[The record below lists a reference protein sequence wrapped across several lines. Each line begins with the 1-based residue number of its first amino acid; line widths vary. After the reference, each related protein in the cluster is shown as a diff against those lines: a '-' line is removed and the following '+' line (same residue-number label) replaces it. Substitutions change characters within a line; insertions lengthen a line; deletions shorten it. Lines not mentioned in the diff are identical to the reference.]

1 MSIVT
6 DALNRVQAERARPTQ
21 SPEAPSAPESS
32 APPVS
37 PPSSKSPLLTPQ
49 PPSKTIRNI
58 LRWSLIIVGV
68 GAVGIG
74 AYLWGLTLM
83 PDVARVSPEHDVI
96 PERVSEVLSEDQVPS
111 QVAEVLPL
119 QPQEAD
125 TAEAISL
132 SAEESTGSELTKTEA
147 TSDILPMAQPSD
159 SPKPLVAQGA
169 PLEENPRKASEKLA
183 ASVTPTTVTP
193 QVKKPSR
200 EAAIITAETQP
211 PLSPGEPQ
219 SSIPNSQ
226 ANLPTRSG
234 PPTPQISRHA
244 TKTEAKL
251 IQAKYLIKKRRYQHA
266 MIILKPLFVTPPDT
280 WEPWFWLG
288 TAQLGLEQFEE
299 AEESLIEGLSR
310 NAAIPHLWVQRALVS
325 QQQGLYGE
333 AVEALRQAEL
343 IAPDL
348 PEVQLNLAFSL
359 EAQGHI
365 ANAMQ
370 HYHTFLT
377 ITEGM
382 KSYQSARK
390 KVVDRIIRLENT

>member
-21 SPEAPSAPESS
+21 SPKGPSAPESS
-32 APPVS
+32 AFPVS
-37 PPSSKSPLLTPQ
+37 PPSSKSTLLTPQ

-68 GAVGIG
+68 AAVGIG

-96 PERVSEVLSEDQVPS
+96 PERVSEVPLEDQVPS
-111 QVAEVLPL
+111 QIAEVLPL
-119 QPQEAD
+119 QQQEAE
-125 TAEAISL
+125 TAEAISV
-132 SAEESTGSELTKTEA
+132 SAEDATGSDLTKTEE
-147 TSDILPMAQPSD
+147 TSDTLPMAQPSD

-169 PLEENPRKASEKLA
+169 SLAESSPKVSEKLVA
-183 ASVTPTTVTP
+183 PVTPTAVTP

-200 EAAIITAETQP
+200 ESPIVTAESR
-211 PLSPGEPQ
+211 PLVSPSEPQ
-219 SSIPNSQ
+219 SSTPKLNANS
-226 ANLPTRSG
+226 PTRSN
-234 PPTPQISRHA
+234 PPKPQISRNA
-244 TKTEAKL
+244 TKTEATL
-251 IQAKYLIKKRRYQHA
+251 IQAKYLIQKRRYRHA
-266 MIILKPLFVTPPDT
+266 VTILNPLFVTPPDS

-299 AEESLIEGLSR
+299 AEESFLEGLSR

-325 QQQGLYGE
+325 QQRGQYGE

-348 PEVQLNLAFSL
+348 PEVQLNLAYSL
-359 EAQGHI
+359 EAQGKI
-365 ANAMQ
+365 LNAVA
-370 HYHTFLT
+370 HYHTFLS
-377 ITEGM
+377 ITEGK
-382 KSYQSARK
+382 KSYQPARK
-390 KVVDRIIRLENT
+390 KVLDRIIRLEAS